1 MKILTTNKFWLKN
14 FLKNMAYKLFVD
26 SDVVIDFFTDREPHA
41 NPASELFELNEQGS
55 VKLFLS
61 AVSINNIY
69 YIVRR
74 FLGQKKTIEVIET
87 LTEMTEII
95 GTTKTEI
102 VQALKNDFSDYEDS
116 VQYSSALNVK
126 GLDAIIT
133 RNIKDYRNSSIA
145 VMTPLNFLKMKEKN
159 DG

>member
-1 MKILTTNKFWLKN
+1 
-14 FLKNMAYKLFVD
+14 MAFKLFID

-41 NPASELFELNEQGS
+41 NPASELFELNENGK
-55 VKLFLS
+55 VVLYLS
-61 AVSINNIY
+61 AVSISNIY

-74 FLGQKKTIEVIET
+74 FLGHKKTLEVVET

-95 GTTKTEI
+95 GTTKKEVI
-102 VQALKNDFSDYEDS
+102 QALKNDFKDFEDS
-116 VQYSSALNVK
+116 IQYSSALTIK

-133 RNIKDYRNSSIA
+133 RNIKDYRNSKIA

-159 DG
+159 ES

>member
-1 MKILTTNKFWLKN
+1 ME
-14 FLKNMAYKLFVD
+14 YKLFVD

-41 NPASELFELNEQGS
+41 NPASELFELNEQGII
-55 VKLFLS
+55 KIYLS

-74 FLGQKKTIEVIET
+74 FLGHKKTIEVVES
-87 LTEMTEII
+87 LTEMTEIV
-95 GTTKTEI
+95 GTTKKEI
-102 VQALKNDFSDYEDS
+102 IQALKNDFSDYEDS
-116 VQYSSALNVK
+116 VQYSSALTIK
-126 GLDAIIT
+126 KLDTIIT

-159 DG
+159 ES

>member
-1 MKILTTNKFWLKN
+1 ME
-14 FLKNMAYKLFVD
+14 YKLFVD
-26 SDVVIDFFTDREPHA
+26 SDVVIDFFTDREPHV

-55 VKLFLS
+55 VKLYLS
-61 AVSINNIY
+61 ALSINNIY
-69 YIVRR
+69 YIVRK
-74 FLGQKKTIEVIET
+74 FLGHKKTIEIIEA

-102 VQALKNDFSDYEDS
+102 IQALKNEFSDYEDS
-116 VQYSSALNVK
+116 IQYSSALTIK
-126 GLDAIIT
+126 DLDAIIT

-159 DG
+159 ENQE

>member
-1 MKILTTNKFWLKN
+1 ME
-14 FLKNMAYKLFVD
+14 YKLFVD

-55 VKLFLS
+55 VTLFLS

-69 YIVRR
+69 YIVRK
-74 FLGQKKTIEVIET
+74 FLGHKKTIEVVEA

-95 GTTKTEI
+95 GTTKAEI
-102 VQALKNDFSDYEDS
+102 VQALKNDFTDYEDS
-116 VQYSSALNVK
+116 IQYSSALNIED
-126 GLDAIIT
+126 LDAIIT

-145 VMTPLNFLKMKEKN
+145 VMTPLNFLKIKERK
-159 DG
+159 DS